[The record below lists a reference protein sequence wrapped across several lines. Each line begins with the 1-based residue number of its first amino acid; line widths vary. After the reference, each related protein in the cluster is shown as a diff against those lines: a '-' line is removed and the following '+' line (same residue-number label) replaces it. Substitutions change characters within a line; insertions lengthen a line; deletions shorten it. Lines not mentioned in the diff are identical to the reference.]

1 MNWETLSGLLARNGQ
16 KQFQVNALEVR
27 NAATDVEFFPIRAP
41 APSPAPAPAPLPPV
55 PAPPTPPTPLPAP
68 SPPPERQAAAPVA
81 SEEPKSALEIKE
93 PISAKYV
100 VDPIV
105 VGVEHTDPLYIGA
118 PERTQRAIECE
129 CAQAIEARL
138 DELYKSEAGRSR
150 GWTKVG
156 LDAMIKPRCA
166 SGGDLRELDR
176 AKKGFAWSAVLEDK
190 GASAFLDFVCV
201 AKGIR
206 VAVWFVEKKQVV
218 VFPAADA
225 TAAVA
230 PRDESEAAA
239 ATKGFDQIYHVDS
252 TGHPRFGMRSPAALL
267 EFSARESWTLLPPH
281 SVLHSLSGLTLS
293 ELESVATQLGLAAEE
308 LPRSKADRVTAIAS
322 HKLKLR
328 LRG

>member
-1 MNWETLSGLLARNGQ
+1 MNWETLSGLLARNSQ
-16 KQFQVNALEVR
+16 KQFQVNVLEVR
-27 NAATDVEFFPIRAP
+27 KAATDVEFFPIRAP
-41 APSPAPAPAPLPPV
+41 SVPTPPAPL
-55 PAPPTPPTPLPAP
+55 PAPPTPPTPAPPP
-68 SPPPERQAAAPVA
+68 SPPPERQAPVA
-81 SEEPKSALEIKE
+81 EKPVIVLEVKE
-93 PISAKYV
+93 PVSAKYV

-105 VGVEHTDPLYIGA
+105 VGIEHTDPLYIGA

-166 SGGDLRELDR
+166 SGGDLGELDR
-176 AKKGFAWSAVLEDK
+176 AKKGFVWSAVLEDK

-206 VAVWFVEKKQVV
+206 VAVWFNEKKQVV

-230 PRDESEAAA
+230 PRDESEAAV
-239 ATKGFDQIYHVDS
+239 ATKAFDQIYHVDS
-252 TGHPRFGMRSPAALL
+252 AGHPRFGMRSPAALL
-267 EFSARESWTLLPPH
+267 EFCAREFWTVLPPH

-293 ELESVATQLGLAAEE
+293 ELESVATQLGLAADA

-328 LRG
+328 LHG